1 MKELPKIY
9 KQSIDKK
16 IANNDTV
23 YYCTSNDSST
33 YDPLSLIDSLFKEGG
48 HIFNKA
54 LLIKTKDKTYD
65 TDIIQKKNDSIYT
78 LSDDVIKIC
87 DIVSIERK

>member
-9 KQSIDKK
+9 KQAIDKK
-16 IANNDTV
+16 ISNNDTV
-23 YYCTSNDSST
+23 YYCTSKSGE
-33 YDPLSLIDSLFKEGG
+33 YDALSLINSLFKEEG

-65 TDIIQKKNDSIYT
+65 TAIIQKKGDFIYT
-78 LSDDVIKIC
+78 LSDDVIKIS